1 MDFTDETV
9 LVTGGSSGVG
19 REIALQAAERGAA
32 VVNADVERRPRNGG
46 TPTDEQ
52 ISNQGGTAVYV
63 ETDVTNLT
71 DVRRAVDRAEE
82 FEGLDV
88 LVNNAGRAESYAIT
102 ETTPENWATALA
114 VNLTG
119 VFHGSLAGI
128 ERMLDGE
135 VTGGAIVN
143 VASVFGVTGAPNS
156 SAYSAAKG
164 GVLALTRQTA
174 RDYARENI
182 RINAVSPGFIDT
194 PMLQEDTHQ
203 GTVQFAKEET
213 PMGRTGETQEVAETV
228 LFLASDAA
236 SFITGQNVVVD
247 GGFSLA

>member
-1 MDFTDETV
+1 MDFTEKTV

-19 REIALQAAERGAA
+19 REIALLAAERGAA
-32 VVNADVERRPRNGG
+32 VVNADIEREPRTGG

-52 ISNQGGTAVYV
+52 IRNQGGTAEFI
-63 ETDVTNLT
+63 ETDVRNLG
-71 DVRRAVDRAEE
+71 DVRRAADKAEE

-135 VTGGAIVN
+135 ETGGAIVN

-164 GVLALTRQTA
+164 GVLALTRQTS

-194 PMLQEDTHQ
+194 PMLREDTHQ
-203 GTVQFAKEET
+203 GTEQFAKKET

-247 GGFSLA
+247 GGFSHA